1 MPDWP
6 HAPSHRLDLGGTY
19 MVTSGT
25 YRKKP
30 LFHSRLK
37 LNLLRAALF
46 DRVSE
51 HGAALQAWAIFPNHY
66 HFIGGFDDPHQ
77 LRELVSELHSL
88 TARRLNEIDEL
99 PGRQVWF
106 QYWETRITYE
116 RSYFPRLRYVH
127 ENAVRH
133 GLVRTAAKYEWC
145 SAEWLE
151 RTASAA
157 FCKELLTFGRARLA
171 IPDDF
176 TAAGDQFKD

>member
-6 HAPSHRLDLGGTY
+6 HAPSHRLSGGGTY

-30 LFHSRLK
+30 LFNSRIK
-37 LNLLRAALF
+37 LNLLRATLF
-46 DRVSE
+46 ERAGE

-66 HFIGGFDDPHQ
+66 HFISQFDDPSK

-88 TARRLNEIDEL
+88 TARSLNELDAS
-99 PGRQVWF
+99 PGRKVWF
-106 QYWETRITYE
+106 QYWESQISYE

-127 ENAVRH
+127 ENAVHH
-133 GLVRTAAKYEWC
+133 GLVRKAANYEWC
-145 SAEWLE
+145 SAAWLE

-157 FCKELLTFGRARLA
+157 FRKELLTFGRSRLSV
-171 IPDDF
+171 PDGF
-176 TAAGDQFKD
+176 AAATDQFID